1 MLNKLSKLFRKGNE
15 QEKITC
21 LEDML
26 NLGLFNSNLEKH
38 SIRISVDN
46 LIRNIHYMFIEI
58 EKPLNENGRLD
69 NETKEIIMKKIND
82 IQNECISLK
91 ELISEIDNKVSN
103 EIADYENKIN
113 RILEILNNNE

>member
-1 MLNKLSKLFRKGNE
+1 ML
-15 QEKITC
+15 
-21 LEDML
+21 D
-26 NLGLFNSNLEKH
+26 LGLFNSNLEKQ

-46 LIRNIHYMFIEI
+46 LIRNIHYMFIDI

-69 NETKEIIMKKIND
+69 NETKEIIMKNIND

-103 EIADYENKIN
+103 EIADYENKLN
-113 RILEILNNNE
+113 RILEILNSNE